1 VTRVLPSWLTSH
13 RAVLLALVALAVASF
28 VVSATDAEFAFTPGQ
43 LALSLLIAVTV
54 SGAVTYVCAAVV
66 RVPPGADSWLI
77 TGLIL
82 FFILPGVSDP
92 ETALTVAV
100 GVAAAAASK
109 YVLAWRRRLIVNPA
123 VAGAVVV
130 YALAYAE
137 VGGIGYPIWW
147 IAAEPLLIPMVAI
160 GVLLVTA
167 LREWRL
173 VVVFLLAS
181 LATIGVLELAEGGQS
196 LQFWYISS
204 PTFFVAAIM
213 LPEPLS
219 SPTTRVHR
227 LVYAGIVGVL
237 MYWQVSVPVSDAFSI
252 EFVPEI
258 ALLVGSLYA
267 FVVRLATRSP
277 SGRVPLTF
285 ADRARLPADRAQF
298 PADRA
303 LDRTDRAQLIAD
315 DTYELALTAPA
326 PLSFAPGQWAL
337 LSAPAW
343 SRPLWHRS
351 RRVFS
356 YAEAP
361 GADEVRFA
369 FTTGE
374 TPSHVK
380 RALIDGDVR
389 RLYLD
394 SSGGDFVLRR
404 SRPDTPIILL
414 AAGIGITPFRSM
426 LMSALSS
433 GGDLGRFT
441 VIHVVRGADRRVYD
455 DVLDAARRSGAAVHV
470 VEAGA
475 GADGIDD
482 DLIRNLVDA
491 RRPPQFYIS
500 GSPRFVRWTAGAV
513 RRIDPST
520 RLQFWR
526 VHTDAFL
533 GY

>member
-1 VTRVLPSWLTSH
+1 MNRVIPSWLTSH

-28 VVSATDAEFAFTPGQ
+28 VVSATDDEFAFTPGQ

-82 FFILPGVSDP
+82 FFILPGVSDR

-100 GVAAAAASK
+100 GAVAAAASK

-147 IAAEPLLIPMVAI
+147 IAAEPLLIPMMVI

-181 LATIGVLELAEGGQS
+181 LASMGVLELAEGGQS

-219 SPTTRVHR
+219 SPTTRLHR
-227 LVYAGIVGVL
+227 LVYAAVVGVL
-237 MYWQVSVPVSDAFSI
+237 MYWQVSIPVSDAFSI

-267 FVVRLATRSP
+267 FVVRVATRSP
-277 SGRVPLTF
+277 SGRVSLTF
-285 ADRARLPADRAQF
+285 ADRARF
-298 PADRA
+298 PA
-303 LDRTDRAQLIAD
+303 DRAQLIAD
-315 DTYELALTAPA
+315 DTYELILVAPTS
-326 PLSFAPGQWAL
+326 LSFAPGQWAL

-426 LMSALSS
+426 LMSAMSI

-455 DVLDAARRSGAAVHV
+455 DMLDAARQSGASVHV
-470 VEAGA
+470 VETGA
-475 GADGIDD
+475 GADGVDD
-482 DLIRNLVDA
+482 DLIRNLVGA
-491 RRPPQFYIS
+491 QRPSQFYIS
-500 GSPRFVRWTAGAV
+500 GSPGFVRSTAGVV